1 MRCAHN
7 LDHDFSLDSSP
18 RRLATC
24 THRFFSAGN
33 AQRER
38 EWSALGRSA
47 YGQRMSS
54 EVCDARRAK
63 VVFGS
68 DAQLI
73 GHLQVDED
81 GLEEDAERD
90 LRAAG

>member
-1 MRCAHN
+1 
-7 LDHDFSLDSSP
+7 
-18 RRLATC
+18 
-24 THRFFSAGN
+24 
-33 AQRER
+33 
-38 EWSALGRSA
+38 
-47 YGQRMSS
+47 MSS

-90 LRAAG
+90 LRAAGLGALCR

>member
-1 MRCAHN
+1 MAH
-7 LDHDFSLDSSP
+7 SL
-18 RRLATC
+18 LE
-24 THRFFSAGN
+24 THKRG
-33 AQRER
+33 R

-47 YGQRMSS
+47 CGQRMGSKM
-54 EVCDARRAK
+54 CDARRAI

-68 DAQLI
+68 DALLI
-73 GHLQVDED
+73 GVLQVDEN